1 MDINKKRFT
10 ISIAKKLLYILE
22 GRTLP
27 SSSLPRWIV
36 DELRIEGLIT
46 GITNGSRV
54 SYRLTDSVAFGRYI
68 SDNYTSGTSLERWI
82 EIFSGENKDL
92 QRSMLV
98 QETGDSKTVKLRTF
112 RGFLVNCYEP
122 VHARIGNSEFV
133 ISPPEG
139 SAVFIQNPDEFHIPS
154 DVTVVGVENGE
165 NFCRIRSQKHLFGD
179 NKVLF
184 VSRYPQSADLREWLI
199 KIPNRYIHFGD
210 FDLAGIYIYQ
220 SEFYKFLGDRASFL
234 IPEDIEERL
243 KSGNTGLYNTQYLRY
258 KNLKIIDSRLNG
270 LVKMIHHYCRV
281 YEQEGYIE
289 NCTY

>member
-1 MDINKKRFT
+1 MAAEFPIALQILWHSADIFQIIIHPALLSKDGLKSFP
-10 ISIAKKLLYILE
+10 AK
-22 GRTLP
+22 
-27 SSSLPRWIV
+27 
-36 DELRIEGLIT
+36 
-46 GITNGSRV
+46 
-54 SYRLTDSVAFGRYI
+54 
-68 SDNYTSGTSLERWI
+68 
-82 EIFSGENKDL
+82 NKDL

-184 VSRYPQSADLREWLI
+184 VSRYPPVGRFKGVANQNS
-199 KIPNRYIHFGD
+199 
-210 FDLAGIYIYQ
+210 
-220 SEFYKFLGDRASFL
+220 
-234 IPEDIEERL
+234 
-243 KSGNTGLYNTQYLRY
+243 
-258 KNLKIIDSRLNG
+258 
-270 LVKMIHHYCRV
+270 
-281 YEQEGYIE
+281 
-289 NCTY
+289 

>member
-1 MDINKKRFT
+1 MSCNNMDINKKRFT

-36 DELRIEGLIT
+36 DEFRIEGLIT
-46 GITNGSRV
+46 GITSGSRI
-54 SYRLTDSVAFGRYI
+54 SYRLTDSVAFSRYI

-82 EIFSGENKDL
+82 EIFSGDNKDL
-92 QRSMLV
+92 QRSTLV

-122 VHARIGNSEFV
+122 IHARIRNSEFV

-139 SAVFIQNPDEFHIPS
+139 SAVFIQNPDEFYIPS
-154 DVTVVGVENGE
+154 DVIVVGVENGE
-165 NFCRIRSQKHLFGD
+165 NFCRIRSQKYLFGD

-210 FDLAGIYIYQ
+210 FDLAGICIYLSLIHI
-220 SEFYKFLGDRASFL
+220 SEPTRPY
-234 IPEDIEERL
+234 
-243 KSGNTGLYNTQYLRY
+243 
-258 KNLKIIDSRLNG
+258 
-270 LVKMIHHYCRV
+270 
-281 YEQEGYIE
+281 
-289 NCTY
+289 

>member
-1 MDINKKRFT
+1 MSCNNMDINKKRFT

-36 DELRIEGLIT
+36 DEFRIEGLIT
-46 GITNGSRV
+46 GITSGSRI
-54 SYRLTDSVAFGRYI
+54 SYRLTDSVAFSRYI
-68 SDNYTSGTSLERWI
+68 SDNYTSGTSLE
-82 EIFSGENKDL
+82 
-92 QRSMLV
+92 
-98 QETGDSKTVKLRTF
+98 KLRTF

-122 VHARIGNSEFV
+122 IHARIRNSEFV

-139 SAVFIQNPDEFHIPS
+139 SAVFIQNPDEFYIPS
-154 DVTVVGVENGE
+154 DVIVVGVENGE
-165 NFCRIRSQKHLFGD
+165 NFCRIRSQKYLFGD

-210 FDLAGIYIYQ
+210 FDLAGICIYQ
-220 SEFYKFLGDRASFL
+220 SEFYKFLGDRAGFL

-243 KSGNTGLYNTQYLRY
+243 KSGNAGLYDTQYLRY
-258 KNLKIIDSRLNG
+258 KNLNIIDSRLNG
-270 LVKMIHHYCRV
+270 LVEMIHHYGRV

-289 NCTY
+289 NCAY

>member
-1 MDINKKRFT
+1 MEINKKRFT
-10 ISIAKKLLYILE
+10 ISVAKKLLYMLE

-54 SYRLTDSVAFGRYI
+54 SYRLTDTVAFGRYI

-122 VHARIGNSEFV
+122 DHARIGNSEFV

-210 FDLAGIYIYQ
+210 FDLAGIYLSLIHI
-220 SEFYKFLGDRASFL
+220 SEPTRPY
-234 IPEDIEERL
+234 
-243 KSGNTGLYNTQYLRY
+243 
-258 KNLKIIDSRLNG
+258 
-270 LVKMIHHYCRV
+270 
-281 YEQEGYIE
+281 
-289 NCTY
+289 

>member
-1 MDINKKRFT
+1 MEINKKRFT
-10 ISIAKKLLYILE
+10 ISVAKKLLYMLE

-54 SYRLTDSVAFGRYI
+54 SYRLTDTVAFGRYI

-92 QRSMLV
+92 QRSM
-98 QETGDSKTVKLRTF
+98 LRTF

>member
-36 DELRIEGLIT
+36 DEFRIEGLIT

-54 SYRLTDSVAFGRYI
+54 SYRLTDTVAFGRYI

-243 KSGNTGLYNTQYLRY
+243 KSGNTGLYNTQRSEERRVG
-258 KNLKIIDSRLNG
+258 KECRL
-270 LVKMIHHYCRV
+270 
-281 YEQEGYIE
+281 
-289 NCTY
+289 

>member
-1 MDINKKRFT
+1 MEINKKRFT
-10 ISIAKKLLYILE
+10 ISVAKKLLYMLE
-22 GRTLP
+22 GKTLP

-54 SYRLTDSVAFGRYI
+54 SYRLTDTVAFGRYI

-122 VHARIGNSEFV
+122 VHARIGNSEFI

-139 SAVFIQNPDEFHIPS
+139 SAVFIQKPDEFHIPS

-184 VSRYPQSADLREWLI
+184 VSPSRQIYGNGLLRFLI
-199 KIPNRYIHFGD
+199 D
-210 FDLAGIYIYQ
+210 IYILEILIWQVYVYISQ
-220 SEFYKFLGDRASFL
+220 SFINFWAT
-234 IPEDIEERL
+234 ERVSLFPKIL
-243 KSGNTGLYNTQYLRY
+243 KKG
-258 KNLKIIDSRLNG
+258 
-270 LVKMIHHYCRV
+270 
-281 YEQEGYIE
+281 
-289 NCTY
+289 

>member
-1 MDINKKRFT
+1 MEINKKRFT
-10 ISIAKKLLYILE
+10 ISVAKKLLYMLE
-22 GRTLP
+22 GKTLP

-54 SYRLTDSVAFGRYI
+54 SYRLTDTVAFGRYI

-122 VHARIGNSEFV
+122 VHARIGNSEFI

-139 SAVFIQNPDEFHIPS
+139 SAVFIQKPDEFHIPS

-210 FDLAGIYIYQ
+210 FVTILFSALTHIVSLTYLCAVTFNNNDYGKRESKLSGGI
-220 SEFYKFLGDRASFL
+220 
-234 IPEDIEERL
+234 
-243 KSGNTGLYNTQYLRY
+243 
-258 KNLKIIDSRLNG
+258 
-270 LVKMIHHYCRV
+270 
-281 YEQEGYIE
+281 
-289 NCTY
+289 

>member
-1 MDINKKRFT
+1 MEINKKRFT
-10 ISIAKKLLYILE
+10 ISVAKKLLYMLE

-54 SYRLTDSVAFGRYI
+54 SYRLTDTVAFGRYI

-112 RGFLVNCYEP
+112 RGFLVNCYES

-139 SAVFIQNPDEFHIPS
+139 SAVFDAKCS
-154 DVTVVGVENGE
+154 
-165 NFCRIRSQKHLFGD
+165 
-179 NKVLF
+179 
-184 VSRYPQSADLREWLI
+184 
-199 KIPNRYIHFGD
+199 
-210 FDLAGIYIYQ
+210 
-220 SEFYKFLGDRASFL
+220 
-234 IPEDIEERL
+234 
-243 KSGNTGLYNTQYLRY
+243 
-258 KNLKIIDSRLNG
+258 
-270 LVKMIHHYCRV
+270 
-281 YEQEGYIE
+281 
-289 NCTY
+289 